1 MRWNDL
7 CVIITTHMPRDDD
20 DGRDGPDRNEML
32 RLTEAVGRELG
43 MVL

>member
-1 MRWNDL
+1 MKVSLWVFYALGDEMMMM
-7 CVIITTHMPRDDD
+7 V
-20 DGRDGPDRNEML
+20 GSGPDRNEML